1 MESRKE
7 IKRKITFQRI
17 VFLLLGNF
25 LIGTCVASYRL
36 SVFGVDAYSSMNLGV
51 SGFLGM
57 SFGNWQ
63 LIMNVLILIVIFLN
77 VPRFIG
83 PGTIVNMVFVGY
95 IVDFLCWLAKDV
107 MKVNAGL
114 PLRILFLCV
123 GMALCSLGCALYM
136 EADLG
141 LSPYDSVPFLI
152 MKFAKDKVSFR
163 AARVSADVTVML
175 IGILF
180 CLAAHN
186 NVWEI
191 VGIGTVINAFC
202 NGPLIQL
209 FRTFITKSRHP
220 AWRVFE
226 N

>member
-1 MESRKE
+1 MGPQKE
-7 IKRKITFQRI
+7 KRQEITFRRI
-17 VFLLLGNF
+17 AYLLIGNF
-25 LIGTCVASYRL
+25 FIGTCVASYRM
-36 SVFGVDAYSSMNLGV
+36 SVFGVDAYSSMNLGI

-63 LIMNVLILIVIFLN
+63 LIMNVCILIVIFLN
-77 VPRFIG
+77 IRRFIG
-83 PGTIVNMVFVGY
+83 LGTIINMVFVGY
-95 IVDFLCWLAKDV
+95 IADFLCWLVLDV

-114 PLRILFLCV
+114 MLRIIFLCV

-152 MKFAKDKVSFR
+152 MKFTKDKVSFR

-175 IGILF
+175 VGVAF

-191 VGIGTVINAFC
+191 VGIGTVVNAFC
-202 NGPLIQL
+202 NGPLIQF
-209 FRTFITKSRHP
+209 FRTLIQR
-220 AWRVFE
+220 RQI
-226 N
+226 

>member
-1 MESRKE
+1 MESQNEKKQE
-7 IKRKITFQRI
+7 ITFQRI
-17 VFLLLGNF
+17 AYLIIGNF
-25 LIGTCVASYRL
+25 FIGTCVASYRI
-36 SVFGVDAYSSMNLGV
+36 SVFGVDAYSSMNLGI

-63 LIMNVLILIVIFLN
+63 LIMNVCILSVIFLN
-77 VPRFIG
+77 IRRFIG
-83 PGTIVNMVFVGY
+83 LGTIINMVFVGY
-95 IVDFLCWLAKDV
+95 IADFLCWLVRDV

-114 PLRILFLCV
+114 PLRVIFLCI
-123 GMALCSLGCALYM
+123 GMILCSLGCALYM

-152 MKFAKDKVSFR
+152 MKFTKDKVSFR
-163 AARVSADVTVML
+163 MARVSADVTVML
-175 IGILF
+175 IGVVF

-202 NGPLIQL
+202 NGPLMQF
-209 FRTFITKSRHP
+209 FRTRMTKTTD
-220 AWRVFE
+220 
-226 N
+226 